1 MKGRNKEKI
10 IPFGALA
17 QAWRE
22 RCGIDRVEFARRT
35 GTEYNYVYSFETGRR
50 NSITMLSVYIM
61 AGFDPV
67 YEMTRKDK
75 DK

>member
-1 MKGRNKEKI
+1 MNGRNRERI

-22 RCGIDRVEFARRT
+22 RCGIDRVEFARRNDV
-35 GTEYNYVYSFETGRR
+35 EYNYVYMFETGRR
-50 NSITMLSVYIM
+50 DSITMLSVYIK

-75 DK
+75 DE